1 MTTPRTRKERL
12 LTALAVVLAIVAIPF
27 VLVGMAGAAKERR
40 R

>member
-12 LTALAVVLAIVAIPF
+12 LTALMIVAGIIAIPF
-27 VLVGMAGAAKERR
+27 ILARMVGAAKERR